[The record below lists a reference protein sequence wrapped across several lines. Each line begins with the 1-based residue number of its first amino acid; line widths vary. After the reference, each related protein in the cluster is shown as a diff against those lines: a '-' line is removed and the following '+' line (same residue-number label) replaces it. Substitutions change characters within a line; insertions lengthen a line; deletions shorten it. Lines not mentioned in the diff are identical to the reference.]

1 MQIRKRI
8 EQHPDIAKYNGAIA
22 DSVYPELEG
31 KSGERR
37 SMGLHWSKPSHPI
50 SFNASLL
57 LHRYTG
63 ISYVCIVYVYTV
75 YVCTSIWYIYMSILF
90 AHNRLLCMYIY
101 IHTHV
106 SYACYN
112 MCIEIY
118 VSYTCTHMFVY
129 RSGTFQLAL
138 HRSESSGKFMW
149 TQWSWDTD
157 GFRNI
162 SVWCHDLLHT
172 WNEQIQEVQI
182 RKSSTAFKKACPGL
196 VSLSPCHNCHK
207 AGHPFSSPSCHNHLK
222 MLRFRKRCFWY
233 LSSWFWGRQLQR
245 LW

>member
-1 MQIRKRI
+1 MVPLQIQYIQSLRAKVASDAVWDCI
-8 EQHPDIAKYNGAIA
+8 GQNLVILYLSTPVCCSIDIQ
-22 DSVYPELEG
+22 VYHMYVSCMCTLYTYVPVYDIYIYIICLFY
-31 KSGERR
+31 
-37 SMGLHWSKPSHPI
+37 SHI
-50 SFNASLL
+50 TV
-57 LHRYTG
+57 YC
-63 ISYVCIVYVYTV
+63 VCI
-75 YVCTSIWYIYMSILF
+75 
-90 AHNRLLCMYIY
+90 YIY

-149 TQWSWDTD
+149 TRWSCDTD

-162 SVWCHDLLHT
+162 SVWCHDLLDT

-196 VSLSPCHNCHK
+196 VSPSPCHNCHK

-233 LSSWFWGRQLQR
+233 LSSWFWGRQFQR